1 MLRPPYTL
9 ALEIQLEEVALLAC
23 EPDQIKWSFLR
34 SPSTRLPDTLRLVK
48 RGTSPS
54 SYRGVPTRKGM
65 VTTNPLFKFGVD
77 IEGVDADG
85 KTALHRAA
93 MFPDNDKVAWLLDE
107 GLELEAR
114 DREGV
119 TPLHCAVFYMQRAV
133 IKVLLSRGADIN
145 TKDDQGYTPLHTAA
159 SHSSFQSHLVLADLM
174 EAGAELEAVDE
185 EGRTPLLV
193 ALDGNR
199 KEAIDVLIAGGAQT
213 SVADKKG
220 RTALHLA
227 VGCSSRMVEKLLL
240 LSVTIDAA
248 DMEGRT
254 ALHYAAQKG
263 VKATAMVLL
272 KAGADAQATDKL
284 GRSALDIAQEG
295 AHIKLA
301 DFLRQWLPASAPE
314 SASAPT
320 SHLECGSPAP
330 AGASTGD
337 QPGLGASTPAQASS
351 ADMLSALRTPGSQEG
366 AGMEPQTLR
375 LERSISRA
383 QKIQLDSLQ
392 RQLQEVDQVLKER
405 DSLQQQL
412 SVLASKYEAE
422 TSQLHQEK
430 ATLQASLRLAE
441 EGQSTMR
448 ARLMEAE
455 RRAGEAAQLR
465 IDNAELTRSAAAARA
480 DLAAQDAAQPLI
492 DALQLKLTSLQ
503 ARNAELEKQMGEQ
516 QADRA
521 QEAAAAAAN
530 LEAQA
535 VRMRILQEANSALV
549 GAAAV
554 AAVDRDPAAAENEQS
569 DAQPQSL
576 ARAIQGA
583 MSSLQELPVLKDRNR
598 EPAAKPAGGKQSSAA
613 RHGAGQG
620 ENSGAPDGG
629 RARPSPMLPGVKRVG
644 GGYLHTPQPAPKATP
659 LNAAPDSGPQGLPQA
674 PEQDSDRQSHP
685 VKSPLPPVPPTR
697 SQPAAADGGLD
708 GELASVLSQMRIR
721 AAQTDAEVASLS
733 AGAAAAGTASHED
746 ISISSPGS
754 QVARAQPQAAAEAAR
769 ATPHTYVPSASKL
782 GAAALLKQE
791 LVLGSPSTRAS
802 TPQSR
807 TQKWLKDNLQRSK
820 GPAGSGL
827 KEKAP
832 SWTERRESF
841 WGSAKK
847 SPSVASKAHKSLI
860 DRFNNPAG

>member
-23 EPDQIKWSFLR
+23 EPDQLKWSSLR
-34 SPSTRLPDTLRLVK
+34 SPTTRLPDTLRPVK
-48 RGTSPS
+48 RGASPS
-54 SYRGVPTRKGM
+54 SYRAVPKRKGM
-65 VTTNPLFKFGVD
+65 VTTNPLFKFGVN

-93 MFPDNDKVAWLLDE
+93 MFPDQDKVAWLLDE

-119 TPLHCAVFYMQRAV
+119 TPLHCAVFYMQRPV
-133 IKVLLSRGADIN
+133 IKVLLSHGADIN

-174 EAGAELEAVDE
+174 EAGADLEAVDE
-185 EGRTPLLV
+185 EGRTPLLG

-213 SVADKKG
+213 SVADTKG

-240 LSVTIDAA
+240 LSVSIDAA
-248 DMEGRT
+248 DIEGRT

-272 KAGADAQATDKL
+272 KAGADAQAADKL
-284 GRSALDIAQEG
+284 GRTALDIAQEG
-295 AHIKLA
+295 SHIKLA

-314 SASAPT
+314 PASVPT
-320 SHLECGSPAP
+320 SQVECGSPAP
-330 AGASTGD
+330 AGASTAD
-337 QPGLGASTPAQASS
+337 KPELGERTPAQASS
-351 ADMLSALRTPGSQEG
+351 AAMLSALRTPGSHRE
-366 AGMEPQTLR
+366 ADIEPQSLR

-441 EGQSTMR
+441 EGQSAMR

-465 IDNAELTRSAAAARA
+465 TDNAELTRSAAAARA
-480 DLAAQDAAQPLI
+480 NLAARDAAQPLI
-492 DALQLKLTSLQ
+492 DALQLELASLH
-503 ARNAELEKQMGEQ
+503 ARNAELQKQMGEQ

-521 QEAAAAAAN
+521 REAAAAVAN
-530 LEAQA
+530 QDAQA

-554 AAVDRDPAAAENEQS
+554 AAADRGDPAAAENAPAAA
-569 DAQPQSL
+569 AQPQSL

-613 RHGAGQG
+613 RQGSGQS
-620 ENSGAPDGG
+620 ENSSGPNSG
-629 RARPSPMLPGVKRVG
+629 RERSSPIRPGVKRVG
-644 GGYLHTPQPAPKATP
+644 GGYLHTPQPAPKAAAP
-659 LNAAPDSGPQGLPQA
+659 NAATDSGPEGLPQA
-674 PEQDSDRQSHP
+674 PDQQQSLP
-685 VKSPLPPVPPTR
+685 PKSLLPPVLPIL
-697 SQPAAADGGLD
+697 SKPAAGDGLD
-708 GELASVLSQMRIR
+708 EELASALAQMRMR
-721 AAQTDAEVASLS
+721 ADETDAEGASLS
-733 AGAAAAGTASHED
+733 AGAGTASHED
-746 ISISSPGS
+746 ISISSPGGHAGR
-754 QVARAQPQAAAEAAR
+754 VQPQAAVEAAR
-769 ATPHTYVPSASKL
+769 ATPHGYVPSAHKL

-832 SWTERRESF
+832 SRRESF

-847 SPSVASKAHKSLI
+847 SPSVARKAHKSLI
-860 DRFNNPAG
+860 DRFNNPE